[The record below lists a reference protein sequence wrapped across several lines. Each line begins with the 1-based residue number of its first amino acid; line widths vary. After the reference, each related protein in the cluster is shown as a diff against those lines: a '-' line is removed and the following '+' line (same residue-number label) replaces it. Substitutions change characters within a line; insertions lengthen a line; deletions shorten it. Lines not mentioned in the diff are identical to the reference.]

1 MTFAEIAEERGVDPW
16 TAWFDIICDEGGYA
30 RWLNMYSKDLND
42 MYNPEFEAQLKIPY
56 GCIES
61 DGPLESPRGVT
72 ISSVDPRSYGTFPL
86 VLGEYVRKRK
96 VLSWEEAIKR
106 MTSNPA
112 QVMNLSDRGKLEE
125 GFWADLVIFNPDTI
139 SHRATFQNALELSQ
153 GINHDIYP
161 TGIKYVIVNG
171 EIAVE
176 KGKILGTKSGHVLR
190 NI

>member
-1 MTFAEIAEERGVDPW
+1 
-16 TAWFDIICDEGGYA
+16 
-30 RWLNMYSKDLND
+30 
-42 MYNPEFEAQLKIPY
+42 
-56 GCIES
+56 
-61 DGPLESPRGVT
+61 
-72 ISSVDPRSYGTFPL
+72 
-86 VLGEYVRKRK
+86 

-112 QVMNLSDRGKLEE
+112 QVMNLTDRGKLEE
-125 GFWADLVIFNPDTI
+125 GFWADLVIFNPDTV
-139 SHRATFQNALELSQ
+139 SHRATFKNALELSQ

-190 NI
+190 HK